1 VYNQGVVIDKIKTI
15 LKHPLTQQLKDIR
28 FVGFC
33 VYGILVLLVS
43 WSAIGVIQTNYQLQ
57 KQISQLQQQNEVYQ
71 LQNNNLDL
79 TNQYYKT
86 DQYLELQARRQ
97 FGKAAPGET
106 LVLVPKSVALAH
118 TINLPS
124 EETGTSAVTVIK
136 KPFYQKNFEA
146 WISFLFHRQ
155 IVEE

>member
-1 VYNQGVVIDKIKTI
+1 MIDKIKII
-15 LKHPLTQQLKDIR
+15 LKHPYAQQLKDIR

-71 LQNNNLDL
+71 LQNNNLGL
-79 TNQYYKT
+79 TNQYFNT

-97 FGKAAPGET
+97 FGKAIPGET

-118 TINLPS
+118 TVDLPS
-124 EETGTSAVTVIK
+124 GSASQKSAAVID

-146 WISFLFHRQ
+146 WMNFLFRRQ
-155 IVEE
+155 ITTS